1 MADKSRIAELQA
13 RVATRDAHIRE
24 SWIRAME
31 ARIVRDQVQECY
43 RIEGVNHYESC
54 RDLSDKYITLLRENR
69 VKGYKQVDA

>member
-1 MADKSRIAELQA
+1 
-13 RVATRDAHIRE
+13 
-24 SWIRAME
+24 ME

-69 VKGYKQVDA
+69 VRIVFALVSLSRHG